1 MPGPVF
7 LDGEAVSL
15 RTIEEEDLPFLQEA
29 INHPSVRRGI
39 GRPDPVNMEQER
51 EFFDEQVCGDG
62 AVTLLVAT
70 GPETPV
76 GTVSL
81 TVKAAGDRAELG
93 YWIAPE
99 HQGEG
104 YGTEAAELLVDYGFR
119 QRGFHRI
126 EARVFEFNEPSQRL
140 LDSVGFTHEGTHRES
155 EFVDGE
161 YQDTH
166 WYGVLAEEWKSN
178 VTHEG

>member
-15 RTIEEEDLPFLQEA
+15 RTIEEEDLQFLQEA
-29 INHPSVRRGI
+29 INHPDVWRGI
-39 GRPDPVNMEQER
+39 GRSSPVNMEQER
-51 EFFDEQVCGDG
+51 EFFEEQVCGDG

-81 TVKAAGDRAELG
+81 TVGGEGNGAELG
-93 YWIAPE
+93 YWIAPA

-119 QRGFHRI
+119 QRGVHRI

-140 LDSVGFTHEGTHRES
+140 LEAVGFTHEGTKRES
-155 EFVDGE
+155 EFIDGE
-161 YQDTH
+161 YQDTR
-166 WYGVLAEEWKSN
+166 WYGVLEEEW
-178 VTHEG
+178 EGRVAYEG